1 MMYSRSRITPRLLA
15 ALLLLATVDGN
26 AQEDTNGDGIVNA
39 LIPVVVEIGEVAGA
53 YGSRW
58 TTEVWIHNGTANT
71 LRAIQRNLAD
81 PDCPFPEQPCP
92 PNAVAGET
100 RRAIL
105 YSHQADW
112 GTVLLFT
119 KDDAP
124 HITLSAR
131 LLELSRR
138 AQPNGINL
146 PVVWEDQY
154 LRKPVQLLSVPTADT
169 SRVALRVYDP
179 RLQRGSTVIVDFLAL
194 NGDIIAS
201 TTMSPGNN
209 ILSEPVPAFAGIN
222 DLVAAFP
229 ALRAYD
235 RFDIRLTP
243 ATPGMEYW
251 AFAAVTDRDTQHVL
265 LITPDKH
272 Q

>member
-1 MMYSRSRITPRLLA
+1 MFSGVRIAPRLLVV
-15 ALLLLATVDGN
+15 LLLLATVDAT

-39 LIPVVVEIGEVAGA
+39 LIPVVVHGEVGGA
-53 YGSRW
+53 YGTRW
-58 TTEVWIHNGTANT
+58 TTDVWIHNGTANT
-71 LRAIQRNLAD
+71 LDAIQRNLAD
-81 PDCPFPEQPCP
+81 PVCPFPEQPCA

-105 YSHQADW
+105 YSQADR

-124 HITLSAR
+124 LITLSAR

-138 AQPNGINL
+138 AQPNGIDL
-146 PVVWEDQY
+146 PVVWEDEY
-154 LRKPVQLLSVPTADT
+154 LRKPVRLLSVPIADA

-179 RLQRGSTVIVDFLAL
+179 RLQQGSTVTVDFVAP
-194 NGDIIAS
+194 NGDLIAS

-209 ILSEPVPAFAGIN
+209 IRSEPTPGFAGIN
-222 DLVAAFP
+222 DLVAVFP
-229 ALRAYD
+229 ALRAHD

-243 ATPGMEYW
+243 VTAGMEYW
-251 AFAAVTDRDTQHVL
+251 GFVAVTDRDTQHVL
-265 LITPDKH
+265 LITPDKSH
-272 Q
+272 